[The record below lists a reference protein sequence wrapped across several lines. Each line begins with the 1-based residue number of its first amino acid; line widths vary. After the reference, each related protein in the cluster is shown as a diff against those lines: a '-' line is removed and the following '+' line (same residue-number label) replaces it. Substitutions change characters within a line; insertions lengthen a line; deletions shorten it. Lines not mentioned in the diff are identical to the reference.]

1 MGNWFVQMGKN
12 AEQDGQGGANAGT
25 GGDGPAAAA
34 GDVPTPQAPPKAP
47 VLPYMPVQQLFTAPP
62 QQRDIQN
69 NFSTTQQ
76 YAQRYGQSGTHF

>member
-12 AEQDGQGGANAGT
+12 AEAEGQGGANAGNNPPP
-25 GGDGPAAAA
+25 GSQIGPN
-34 GDVPTPQAPPKAP
+34 PQPAPPKAP
-47 VLPYMPVQQLFTAPP
+47 TLPYMPVAQYFTAPP

-76 YAQRYGQSGTHF
+76 YAARYGQSGSHF